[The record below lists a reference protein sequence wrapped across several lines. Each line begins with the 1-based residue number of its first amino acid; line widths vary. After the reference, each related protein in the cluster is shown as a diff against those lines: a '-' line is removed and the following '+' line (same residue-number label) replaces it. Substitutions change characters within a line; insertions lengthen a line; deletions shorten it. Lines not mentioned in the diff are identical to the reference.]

1 MLKSIEICAGAGGQA
16 LGLEMAGFKHIALV
30 EYEKKYCET
39 LKKNRPEWNIIC
51 EDVKNFSGKPY
62 RNKIDLLAGGVP
74 CPPFSVAGKQLGSD
88 DERDLFPEALR
99 LIEEINPKAVMLE
112 NVRGFLDPA
121 FKDYRESILK
131 RIDELGYNVQIK
143 LLNAS
148 DYGVPQL
155 RPRIVIVGIRKD
167 VQGKFSYP
175 LPTSEKVKT
184 VGETLLDLMKK
195 NQWQN
200 ANEWAKQASTI
211 APTIVGGSNIGNNY
225 IVAPDIV
232 IYRELEADEEINKM
246 QLLVNDTVCKMAD
259 IRASNGGR
267 PILHA
272 SISAKWTMR
281 SDRAQNS
288 RTEALGLI
296 RNRKGHLPHIVVV
309 TGEPMPGRLAS
320 LALGTGDI
328 DCMYHFALYE
338 LIKAVEKSGAED
350 SIEMLHLLIEGK
362 RIKDISDL
370 PLDLAT

>member
-112 NVRGFLDPA
+112 NVRGFLDPT

-131 RIDELGYNVQIK
+131 RIDELGHNVQIK

-211 APTIVGGSNIGNNY
+211 APTIVGGSKKHGGPDLGPIRARKAWALLGVDGKGIANEAPEKDFEGMPRLTPRMIARIQGFPDTWNFGDKKTAACRMIGNAFPPP
-225 IVAPDIV
+225 VAKAV
-232 IYRELEADEEINKM
+232 GEEI
-246 QLLVNDTVCKMAD
+246 
-259 IRASNGGR
+259 
-267 PILHA
+267 
-272 SISAKWTMR
+272 
-281 SDRAQNS
+281 
-288 RTEALGLI
+288 
-296 RNRKGHLPHIVVV
+296 RKVL
-309 TGEPMPGRLAS
+309 
-320 LALGTGDI
+320 
-328 DCMYHFALYE
+328 
-338 LIKAVEKSGAED
+338 EK
-350 SIEMLHLLIEGK
+350 
-362 RIKDISDL
+362 
-370 PLDLAT
+370 

>member
-195 NQWQN
+195 NHWQN

-211 APTIVGGSNIGNNY
+211 APTIVGGSKKHGGPDLGPIRARKAWAQLGVDGKGIANEAPEKDLEGMPRLTPRMIARIQGFPDTWNFGDKKTAACRMIGNAFPPP
-225 IVAPDIV
+225 VAKAV
-232 IYRELEADEEINKM
+232 GEEI
-246 QLLVNDTVCKMAD
+246 
-259 IRASNGGR
+259 
-267 PILHA
+267 
-272 SISAKWTMR
+272 
-281 SDRAQNS
+281 
-288 RTEALGLI
+288 
-296 RNRKGHLPHIVVV
+296 RKVL
-309 TGEPMPGRLAS
+309 
-320 LALGTGDI
+320 
-328 DCMYHFALYE
+328 
-338 LIKAVEKSGAED
+338 EK
-350 SIEMLHLLIEGK
+350 
-362 RIKDISDL
+362 
-370 PLDLAT
+370 

>member
-51 EDVKNFSGKPY
+51 EDVKKFSGKPY

-112 NVRGFLDPA
+112 NVRGFLDPT

-167 VQGKFSYP
+167 IQGKFSYP

-195 NQWQN
+195 NQWQK

-211 APTIVGGSNIGNNY
+211 APTIVGGSKKHGGPDLGPIRARKAWAQLGVDGKGIANEAPKKDFEGMPRLTPRMIARIQGFPDTWNFGDKKTAACRMIGNAFPPP
-225 IVAPDIV
+225 VAKAV
-232 IYRELEADEEINKM
+232 GEEI
-246 QLLVNDTVCKMAD
+246 
-259 IRASNGGR
+259 
-267 PILHA
+267 
-272 SISAKWTMR
+272 
-281 SDRAQNS
+281 
-288 RTEALGLI
+288 
-296 RNRKGHLPHIVVV
+296 RKVL
-309 TGEPMPGRLAS
+309 
-320 LALGTGDI
+320 
-328 DCMYHFALYE
+328 
-338 LIKAVEKSGAED
+338 EK
-350 SIEMLHLLIEGK
+350 
-362 RIKDISDL
+362 
-370 PLDLAT
+370 

>member
-112 NVRGFLDPA
+112 NVRGFLDPT

-211 APTIVGGSNIGNNY
+211 APTIVGGSKKHGGPDLGPIRARKAWALLGVDGKGIANEAPEKDFEGMPRLTPRMIARIQGFPDTWNFGDKKTAACRMIGNAFPPP
-225 IVAPDIV
+225 VAKAV
-232 IYRELEADEEINKM
+232 GEEI
-246 QLLVNDTVCKMAD
+246 
-259 IRASNGGR
+259 
-267 PILHA
+267 
-272 SISAKWTMR
+272 
-281 SDRAQNS
+281 
-288 RTEALGLI
+288 
-296 RNRKGHLPHIVVV
+296 RKVL
-309 TGEPMPGRLAS
+309 
-320 LALGTGDI
+320 
-328 DCMYHFALYE
+328 
-338 LIKAVEKSGAED
+338 EK
-350 SIEMLHLLIEGK
+350 
-362 RIKDISDL
+362 
-370 PLDLAT
+370 